1 MTLLNVEGL
10 EAGYDTGQVLFGV
23 DMAVDRDE
31 VISLL
36 GRNGAGKTT
45 TMRAIVGA
53 DVPHIRAG
61 TIMFD
66 GRDLRALRSYER
78 PKLGLSL
85 VPEGRRCFDDLT
97 VEENVR
103 LAANHVSDP
112 LDRESV
118 FEQFPELDDMRDRPA
133 KNMSGGEKQ
142 MLAIARSLVANPQ
155 MILLDEPCE
164 GLAPYIVRR
173 IESIITEISEE
184 RNVTVLL
191 VEQNMAVAMA
201 VADRHYILDEGVIVD
216 EVSTRQLKA
225 DEELRQ
231 EYLGV

>member
-1 MTLLNVEGL
+1 MTLLDVDGL

-23 DMAVDRDE
+23 DLSIDSDE
-31 VISLL
+31 VVSLL

-53 DVPHIRAG
+53 DVPHVRGG
-61 TIMFD
+61 TITFD
-66 GRDLRALRSYER
+66 GHDLRAARSYEI

-85 VPEGRRCFDDLT
+85 VPEGRRCFDELT

-103 LAANHVSDP
+103 LAANHASDP

-142 MLAIARSLVANPQ
+142 MLAIARSLVANPK
-155 MILLDEPCE
+155 MILFDEPCE

-173 IESIITEISEE
+173 IESIITDISEN
-184 RNVTVLL
+184 RDVTVLL
-191 VEQNMAVAMA
+191 VEQNVAVAMA

-216 EVSTRQLKA
+216 EVSTEKLKE
-225 DEELRQ
+225 DESLRQ
-231 EYLGV
+231 KYLGV